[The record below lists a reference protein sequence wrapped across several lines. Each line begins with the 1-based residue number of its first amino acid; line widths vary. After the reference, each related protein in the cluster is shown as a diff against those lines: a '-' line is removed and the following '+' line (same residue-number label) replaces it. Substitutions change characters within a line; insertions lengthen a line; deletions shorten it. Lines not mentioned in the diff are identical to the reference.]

1 MQTSTTSVRDA
12 TTSSDGSMP
21 LVIYLFA
28 LTAFALG
35 LAEFVPIGLSD
46 VIARDLHVRVE
57 AIGAV
62 VTAYAL
68 GATFSAPVLSA
79 VTAGWSR
86 RAVMLMTAGIF
97 CIGSLGAVLANDLT
111 QIVVARFVAGI
122 GHGLFL
128 AVASSVAAKL
138 VGQNRAGS
146 AVAVVF
152 GGFTVALAIGVPI
165 STWLGGVFSWRPLF
179 LATTGFGLIGLV
191 GLMFGMKR
199 DREKDDS
206 AHSGAAMR
214 SLKAILHPRL
224 LSGSLITVLAYA
236 GSFCAYT
243 YIVPILIQITR
254 VGVGTVSAFMLIYGV
269 LAAIGNIAGGK
280 MADRLGANIASLIV
294 VAGIAI
300 VVLAM
305 FFLSHSVFGLA
316 LLIAALGLLSYAA
329 VPALQARLLGIA
341 EQHVPHAHGVAAG
354 LNIAGFNSGIALGS
368 VIGGVTVSQVGLA
381 WTGLTAAIAAGAGL
395 SLLVLQLR
403 RSAAS
408 AGR

>member
-1 MQTSTTSVRDA
+1 MQNSTTSVRDA

-35 LAEFVPIGLSD
+35 LAEFAPIGLSD

-57 AIGAV
+57 AVGAV
-62 VTAYAL
+62 VTAYGL

-86 RAVMLMTAGIF
+86 RAVILMTAGIF
-97 CIGSLGAVLANDLT
+97 CIGSLGAALANDLT
-111 QIVVARFVAGI
+111 LIVVARFVAGI

-206 AHSGAAMR
+206 ARSGAARQSM
-214 SLKAILHPRL
+214 KAILHPRL
-224 LSGSLITVLAYA
+224 LSGALVTVLAYA

-243 YIVPILIQITR
+243 YIVPVLTQITG
-254 VGVGTVSAFMLIYGV
+254 VGIGTVSTFMLIYGV
-269 LAAIGNIAGGK
+269 LAAIGNRVGGN

-294 VAGIAI
+294 VAGITI

-305 FFLSHSVFGLA
+305 SFLSHSVFGLA

-329 VPALQARLLGIA
+329 VPVLQARLLGIA
-341 EQHVPHAHGVAAG
+341 EQDVPHAHGVAAG

-381 WTGLTAAIAAGAGL
+381 WTGLTAAMTAGAGL